1 MSADEKAVDADIAE
15 FVSAREEVFARIES
29 QRQSFNYLVTLST
42 AVLAFIG
49 SALAPSGIRFD
60 IRLVM
65 FTPLLAA
72 PLAFIFFDN
81 ELVIW
86 TLGRY
91 IREDLAPRLSAA
103 VGRDVLTM
111 EARRGGFLTGGV
123 GTIHLAL
130 SVGRWIL
137 FLLPI
142 GLPLW
147 YGFHIHADRGWPYVP
162 PFWVLAVLDSLVL
175 ALLFLA
181 IVAAILLRSR
191 VWRADAQGG
200 ESPPTPRS
208 ERATDRPA
216 SPAAPGYNRRSRR
229 RP

>member
-1 MSADEKAVDADIAE
+1 MSAEEKAVDAQIAE
-15 FVSAREEVFARIES
+15 FGSAREEVFARIES

-49 SALAPSGIRFD
+49 SALTPSGVRFD
-60 IRLVM
+60 VRLVM

-91 IREDLAPRLSAA
+91 IREELAPRVSAA
-103 VGRDVLTM
+103 VGRDVLVM
-111 EARRGGFLTGGV
+111 EATRGGFLSGGIGAV
-123 GTIHLAL
+123 HLAL
-130 SVGRWIL
+130 SVGRWLL

-147 YGFHIHADRGWPYVP
+147 YGFHIHAERGWPYVP
-162 PFWVLAVLDSLVL
+162 PFRVLAVLDALVL
-175 ALLFLA
+175 ALLCLA
-181 IVAAILLRSR
+181 IVAALLLRFR
-191 VWRADAQGG
+191 VWRAGA
-200 ESPPTPRS
+200 
-208 ERATDRPA
+208 PA
-216 SPAAPGYNRRSRR
+216 GAAGAAPSAAPRPGAQRTSGTSGAQKARGRRA
-229 RP
+229 